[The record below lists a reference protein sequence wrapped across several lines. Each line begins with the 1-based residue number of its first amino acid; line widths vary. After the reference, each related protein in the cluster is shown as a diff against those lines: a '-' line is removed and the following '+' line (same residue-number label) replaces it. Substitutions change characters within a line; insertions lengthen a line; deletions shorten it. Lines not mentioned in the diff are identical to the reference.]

1 MLSCGRAGTEPFY
14 ETVVETNGF
23 DRYILMNTTSCF
35 DRILGIVCS
44 VFDAYSAVLIM
55 PDNTGRGFAVAGS
68 FSLGDHVNKE
78 ALFQPGKGLVGWIL
92 SNQAPMLVNDFDTRQ
107 YHLGYY
113 SSNEESKI
121 KAFMGVPLRNG
132 VGTLCL
138 DSKRQYS
145 FSGKDQKILQLFAD
159 LVYEVQTSSCL
170 AEERINLGKHYNCL
184 QLVYGLRKRH
194 KNWSRFLE
202 QFLGLMAETSGFA
215 YCSFASR
222 DEAGNNYYIED
233 ETQPVSPQDAK
244 AIPYGSGLVGWV
256 FKNGKPVFMG
266 GADSATQASPLY
278 GKVGVASSFM
288 SVMCLPLVIGRITR
302 GVLIFASE
310 QPREIPEELK
320 VFCQMASEHLAL
332 FLENLYL
339 RSRLHEAAQQM
350 HMLHQATAAPEP
362 ETPEADPE
370 FEFIT
375 SSQEESA

>member
-1 MLSCGRAGTEPFY
+1 
-14 ETVVETNGF
+14 
-23 DRYILMNTTSCF
+23 MNTKSCY

-44 VFDAYSAVLIM
+44 VFDAYSAVLIT
-55 PDNTGRGFAVAGS
+55 PDTTGRGFAVAGS
-68 FSLGDHVNKE
+68 FSLGDQVNTG
-78 ALFQPGKGLVGWIL
+78 AQFIPGKGLVGWIL

-113 SSNEESKI
+113 VNNEESKI
-121 KAFMGVPLRNG
+121 KAFMGVSLKNG
-132 VGTLCL
+132 TGALCL

-159 LVYEVQTSSCL
+159 LVYEVQSSSCL
-170 AEERINLGKHYNCL
+170 AEERVNLGRHYNCL

-194 KNWSRFLE
+194 KNWTKFLE
-202 QFLGLMAETSGFA
+202 QFLGLMAETSGFG

-233 ETQPVSPQDAK
+233 ETQPLSQEEPK

-256 FKNGKPVFMG
+256 FKNGKPVFSSASDS
-266 GADSATQASPLY
+266 GAQSSPLY
-278 GKVGVASSFM
+278 GKTTAHPGFQ
-288 SVMCLPLVIGRITR
+288 SVVCLPLTIGRITR
-302 GVLIFASE
+302 GVLVFASE
-310 QPREIPEELK
+310 TPKEISEELK

-350 HMLHQATAAPEP
+350 HLLQQASAPRTTDAAE
-362 ETPEADPE
+362 PE
-370 FEFIT
+370 FEFT
-375 SSQEESA
+375 SSSQEESA